1 MATADFSRINTNI
14 GALSA
19 LNSLKSINT
28 RLGIHQLRLATGKRI
43 NSAADDAAG
52 LAIAAGLDTKARGL
66 GQAIDNIGSAKN
78 VMTTGEGHLNNVLEI
93 LNQMKTK
100 AEQAA
105 NDTLGVSERSA
116 ILQEL
121 QKFNS
126 QIDAEISQADWFG
139 INMLTGTM
147 NFQIGIG
154 SDSTKDELILDVLS
168 NISPTGL
175 NSSGLDVIASTTA
188 TGSITTSNNNA
199 SGGISG
205 SVAVSSTF
213 NTLINELGTGHY
225 TLNANVTTNGTI
237 SIEIRDDSG
246 SQMTIN
252 SDTDSSTNYVASAL
266 TTTVAGGGDPAVID
280 LGVGLTVDLGAI
292 STASAQTLSIGFDY
306 TKGGNSV
313 ADQSSAQL
321 FMGKIDLAIS
331 GVKEALSYLGG
342 QYNRLSFQEESLSI
356 AKLNT
361 EASYS
366 RIMDADMAQEQLE
379 ATKYQ
384 ILQQT
389 ATAMLAQANTQPQAV
404 LSLFQ

>member
-19 LNSLKSINT
+19 LNSLKSINQK
-28 RLGIHQLRLATGKRI
+28 LGIHQLRLATGKRI

-52 LAIAAGLDTKARGL
+52 LAIAGGLDTKARGL

-105 NDTLGVSERSA
+105 NDTLGESERNA

-126 QIDAEISQADWFG
+126 QIDAEILQADWFG

-147 NFQIGIG
+147 NFQIGTG
-154 SDSTKDELILDVLS
+154 SDATKDELVLDVLG
-168 NISPTGL
+168 NISASGL
-175 NSSGLDVIASTTA
+175 NSSGLDVVASSTA
-188 TGSITTSNNNA
+188 TGSVNTSYTNA

-205 SVAVSSTF
+205 SLAASSSF
-213 NTLINELGTGHY
+213 NSLIDELGTGHY
-225 TLNANVTTNGTI
+225 TLNVNVTTNGTI
-237 SIEIRDDSG
+237 SIEVRDDEG
-246 SQMTIN
+246 AQMTIN
-252 SDTDSSTNYVASAL
+252 SDTDSGTDYVGSTL

-280 LGVGLTVDLGAI
+280 LGVGVTIDLGAI
-292 STASAQTLSIGFDY
+292 STASAQTLAIGFDY

-313 ADQSSAQL
+313 VDQASAQV
-321 FMGKIDLAIS
+321 FMDKVDAAIS

-379 ATKYQ
+379 ATKFQ

>member
-28 RLGIHQLRLATGKRI
+28 KLGIHQLRLATGKRI

-105 NDTLGVSERSA
+105 NDTLGTSERNA

-126 QIDAEISQADWFG
+126 QIDAEILQADWFG

-154 SDSTKDELILDVLS
+154 SDATKDELVLDVLGS
-168 NISPTGL
+168 ITPTGL
-175 NSSGLDVIASTTA
+175 NSSGLDVVASSTA
-188 TGSITTSNNNA
+188 TGSVTTSYTNA

-205 SVAVSSTF
+205 TLAVSSTF
-213 NTLINELGTGHY
+213 NTLIDELGTGHY
-225 TLNANVTTNGTI
+225 TLNANVTANGTI
-237 SIEIRDDSG
+237 SIEVRDDSG
-246 SQMTIN
+246 TQMTIN
-252 SDTDSSTNYVASAL
+252 SDTDTGTNNVGYTL
-266 TTTVAGGGDPAVID
+266 TTTVAGGGNPAEID
-280 LGVGLTVDLGAI
+280 LGVGVSIDLGAI
-292 STASAQTLSIGFDY
+292 STAAAQTLSVGFDY
-306 TKGGNSV
+306 AKGGNSV
-313 ADQSSAQL
+313 ADQDSAQV
-321 FMGKIDLAIS
+321 FMGKVDTAIS

-356 AKLNT
+356 AQLNT
-361 EASYS
+361 ESSYS
-366 RIMDADMAQEQLE
+366 RIMDADMAHEQLE

-404 LSLFQ
+404 LSLFR

>member
-28 RLGIHQLRLATGKRI
+28 KLSVHQLRLATGKRI

-52 LAIAAGLDTKARGL
+52 MAIAGGLDTKARGL

-78 VMTTGEGHLNNVLEI
+78 VMTTAEGHLNNVLEI

-100 AEQAA
+100 SIQAA
-105 NDTLGVSERSA
+105 NDTLGANERTA

-139 INMLTGTM
+139 TNMLTGTM
-147 NFQIGIG
+147 NFQIGTG
-154 SDSTKDELILDVLS
+154 DDVVKDELILDVLGNVS
-168 NISPTGL
+168 VTGL
-175 NSSGLDVIASTTA
+175 SSSGLDVVASSSA
-188 TGSITTSNNNA
+188 TGSVSVGYTNA
-199 SGGISG
+199 SGGITG
-205 SVAVSSTF
+205 TLATSSSL
-213 NTLINELGTGHY
+213 NALASELGTGHY
-225 TLNANVTTNGTI
+225 TLNVGVTTNGTM
-237 SIEIRDDSG
+237 SIEVRDDTG
-246 SQMTIN
+246 ALMTIN
-252 SDTDSSTNYVASAL
+252 SDTDTGTNYVGTAL
-266 TTTVAGGGDPAVID
+266 TTTVAGGADPAAIN
-280 LGVGLTVDLGAI
+280 LGVGITIDLGAI
-292 STASAQTLSIGFDY
+292 STASAQTMSIGFDY
-306 TKGGNSV
+306 TKSGNSV
-313 ADQSSAQL
+313 SDQASAQL
-321 FMGKIDLAIS
+321 FMAKIDTAIS

-342 QYNRLSFQEESLSI
+342 QYNRLSFQEESLSV

-361 EASYS
+361 ESSYS
-366 RIMDADMAQEQLE
+366 RIMDADMAEEQLNS
-379 ATKYQ
+379 TKYQ

-389 ATAMLAQANTQPQAV
+389 ATAMLAQANAQPQAV

>member
-19 LNSLKSINT
+19 LNSLKSINQ

-52 LAIAAGLDTKARGL
+52 MAIAGGLDTKARGL

-78 VMTTGEGHLNNVLEI
+78 VMTTAEGHLNNVLEI

-105 NDTLGVSERSA
+105 NDTVGASERTA

-126 QIDAEISQADWFG
+126 QIDAEILQADWFG
-139 INMLTGTM
+139 INMLTGNM
-147 NFQIGIG
+147 NFQIGTG
-154 SDSTKDELILDVLS
+154 SDATKDELILDVLG
-168 NISPTGL
+168 NISVSGL
-175 NSSGLDVIASTTA
+175 NSSGLDVVASSAA
-188 TGSITTSNNNA
+188 TGSVNTDYTTA

-205 SVAVSSTF
+205 TLAASSSF
-213 NTLINELGTGHY
+213 NSLIDELGTGQY
-225 TLNANVTTNGTI
+225 TLNVAVTVNGTV
-237 SIEIRDDSG
+237 SIEVRDDAG
-246 SQMTIN
+246 AQVTIN
-252 SDTDSSTNYVASAL
+252 SDTDPATNYVGNSLA
-266 TTTVAGGGDPAVID
+266 TVVAGGADPAVID
-280 LGVGLTVDLGAI
+280 LGVGITIDLDAI
-292 STASAQTLSIGFDY
+292 STAAAQSMSIGFDY

-313 ADQSSAQL
+313 ADQASAQV
-321 FMGKIDLAIS
+321 FMDKVDAALS

-342 QYNRLSFQEESLSI
+342 QYNRLSFQEESLSV

-366 RIMDADMAQEQLE
+366 RIIDADMALEQLE
-379 ATKYQ
+379 ATKFQ

-389 ATAMLAQANTQPQAV
+389 ATAMLAQANAQPQAI
-404 LSLFQ
+404 LALFR

>member
-19 LNSLKSINT
+19 LNSLKSINQ

-52 LAIAAGLDTKARGL
+52 MAIAGGLDTKARGL

-78 VMTTGEGHLNNVLEI
+78 VMTTAEGHLNNVLEI

-105 NDTLGVSERSA
+105 NDTLGVSERTA

-126 QIDAEISQADWFG
+126 QIDAEILQADWFG
-139 INMLTGTM
+139 INMLTGNM
-147 NFQIGIG
+147 NFQIGTG
-154 SDSTKDELILDVLS
+154 SDATKDELILDVLG
-168 NISPTGL
+168 NISVSGL
-175 NSSGLDVIASTTA
+175 NSSGLDVVASSSA
-188 TGSITTSNNNA
+188 TGAVNTDYTTA

-205 SVAVSSTF
+205 VLAESSSF
-213 NTLINELGTGHY
+213 NSLIDELGTGQY
-225 TLNANVTTNGTI
+225 TLNVAVTVNGTV
-237 SIEIRDDSG
+237 SIEVRDDAG
-246 SQMTIN
+246 ATVTIN
-252 SDTDSSTNYVASAL
+252 SDTDPATNYVGNSLA
-266 TTTVAGGGDPAVID
+266 TVVAGGGDPAVIN
-280 LGVGLTVDLGAI
+280 LGVGITIDLGAI
-292 STASAQTLSIGFDY
+292 STAVAQSMSIGFDY

-313 ADQSSAQL
+313 ADQASAQV
-321 FMGKIDLAIS
+321 FMGKVDAALS

-342 QYNRLSFQEESLSI
+342 QYNRLSFQEESLSV

-366 RIMDADMAQEQLE
+366 RIIDADMALEQLE
-379 ATKYQ
+379 ATKFQ

-389 ATAMLAQANTQPQAV
+389 ATAMLAQANAQPQAV
-404 LSLFQ
+404 LALFR